1 MDCFSRTMADE
12 GLVSFWRGN
21 LANVLRY
28 FPTQVCVLGAF
39 VAAFFFCSSSVALLT
54 ACSFCVPCP
63 DGVVAVAVALAALV
77 VYIL

>member
-28 FPTQVCVLGAF
+28 FPTQVGF
-39 VAAFFFCSSSVALLT
+39 VHTRLWAPLWPVRTPS
-54 ACSFCVPCP
+54 
-63 DGVVAVAVALAALV
+63 
-77 VYIL
+77 